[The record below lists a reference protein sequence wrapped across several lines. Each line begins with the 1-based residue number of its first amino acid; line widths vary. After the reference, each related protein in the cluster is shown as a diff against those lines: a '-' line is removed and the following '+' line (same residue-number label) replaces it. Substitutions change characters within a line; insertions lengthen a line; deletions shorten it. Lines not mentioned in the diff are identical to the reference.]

1 MGETAKM
8 YIVFAV
14 SPSHQLAGSDLKREA
29 TMSAIRITTPL
40 TDEIVAKLKAG
51 DSVLITGVIYTA
63 RDAAHKR
70 LVESL
75 KKGEKLPVELKGQ
88 IFYYA
93 GPSPAPPGKPI
104 GSVGP
109 TTSGRMDSFA
119 PKTMELGLKG
129 MIGKGPRSKE
139 VIEAMKRHGAVYF
152 AAVGGAGALLARCVK
167 EARVVAYEDLG
178 AEAITE
184 LAVENFPAIVAI
196 DCKGND
202 LYAR

>member
-1 MGETAKM
+1 
-8 YIVFAV
+8 
-14 SPSHQLAGSDLKREA
+14 
-29 TMSAIRITTPL
+29 MSAKEIKTPL
-40 TDEIVAKLKAG
+40 TDGVVRSLDAG

-70 LVESL
+70 MLEEL
-75 KKGEKLPVELKGQ
+75 DRGGKLPVDLKGQ
-88 IFYYA
+88 IVYYA

-139 VIEAMKRHGAVYF
+139 VVEAMKKYGAVYF
-152 AAVGGAGALLARCVK
+152 AAVGGAGALLAKCVK
-167 EARVVAYEDLG
+167 EARAVAYEDLG

-184 LAVENFPAIVAI
+184 LKVEKFPAIVAI
-196 DCKGND
+196 DSRGND
-202 LYAR
+202 LYSRRL

>member
-1 MGETAKM
+1 M
-8 YIVFAV
+8 
-14 SPSHQLAGSDLKREA
+14 P
-29 TMSAIRITTPL
+29 AIEIRTPL
-40 TDEIVAKLKAG
+40 TDEVVGKLRAG
-51 DSVLITGVIYTA
+51 DSVLITGTIYTA

-70 LVESL
+70 LIEAL
-75 KKGEKLPVELKGQ
+75 ERGERFPIDLKGQ
-88 IFYYA
+88 IIYYA

-109 TTSGRMDSFA
+109 TTSYRMDSFA

-129 MIGKGPRSKE
+129 MIGKGPRSKDVVE
-139 VIEAMKRHGAVYF
+139 SMKKYGAVYF
-152 AAVGGAGALLARCVK
+152 AAVGGAGALLAKCVK

-184 LAVENFPAIVAI
+184 LLVENFPAIVAI

-202 LYAR
+202 LYAREALIPPARVTE

>member
-1 MGETAKM
+1 
-8 YIVFAV
+8 
-14 SPSHQLAGSDLKREA
+14 
-29 TMSAIRITTPL
+29 MSAIGITTPL

-51 DSVLITGVIYTA
+51 DSVLITGIIYTA

-75 KKGEKLPVELKGQ
+75 EKGEKPPVELKGQ

-109 TTSGRMDSFA
+109 TTSGRMDGFA

-129 MIGKGPRSKE
+129 MIGKGPRGRE
-139 VIEAMKRHGAVYF
+139 VVEAMKKYGAVYF
-152 AAVGGAGALLARCVK
+152 AAVGGAGALLAKCVK
-167 EARVVAYEDLG
+167 AAKVVAYSDLG

-184 LAVENFPAIVAI
+184 LVVENFPAIVAI

>member
-1 MGETAKM
+1 MA
-8 YIVFAV
+8 
-14 SPSHQLAGSDLKREA
+14 
-29 TMSAIRITTPL
+29 AIEVTTPL
-40 TDEIVAKLKAG
+40 TDSMVGKLKAG
-51 DSVLITGVIYTA
+51 DSVLITGIIYTA

-70 LVESL
+70 LMDSL
-75 KKGEKLPVELKGQ
+75 SKGEKLPVELKGQ

-93 GPSPAPPGKPI
+93 GPAPAPPGKPI

-109 TTSGRMDSFA
+109 TTSYRMDSFA

-139 VIEAMKRHGAVYF
+139 VVDAMKKHGVVYF
-152 AAVGGAGALLARCVK
+152 AAVGGAGALLAKCVK
-167 EARVVAYEDLG
+167 KARVVAYDDLG

-184 LAVENFPAIVAI
+184 LTVEKFPAIVAI

-202 LYAR
+202 LYQR

>member
-1 MGETAKM
+1 
-8 YIVFAV
+8 
-14 SPSHQLAGSDLKREA
+14 
-29 TMSAIRITTPL
+29 MSVKEITTPL
-40 TDEIVAKLKAG
+40 TDEVARSLKAG

-70 LVESL
+70 LTDAVAKHE
-75 KKGEKLPVELKGQ
+75 PPPIDLKGQ

-119 PKTMELGLKG
+119 PKTMEMGLKG

-139 VIEAMKRHGAVYF
+139 VVEAMKRYGAVYF

-167 EARVVAYEDLG
+167 EARVVAYGDLG
-178 AEAITE
+178 TEAITE
-184 LAVENFPAIVAI
+184 LRVEKFPAIVAI
-196 DCKGND
+196 DGHGND
-202 LYAR
+202 LYRK

>member
-1 MGETAKM
+1 
-8 YIVFAV
+8 
-14 SPSHQLAGSDLKREA
+14 
-29 TMSAIRITTPL
+29 MSAIEIKTPL
-40 TDEIVAKLKAG
+40 TDEVVSKLNAG

-70 LVESL
+70 MLDEL
-75 KKGEKLPVELKGQ
+75 AQGGKLPVDLKGQ
-88 IFYYA
+88 IVYYA

-129 MIGKGPRSKE
+129 MVGKGPRNKD
-139 VIEAMKRHGAVYF
+139 VVEAMKKYGAVYF
-152 AAVGGAGALLARCVK
+152 AAVGGAGALLAKCVK
-167 EARVVAYEDLG
+167 EARAVAYEDLG

-184 LAVENFPAIVAI
+184 LKVERFPAIVAI
-196 DCKGND
+196 DSKGND
-202 LYAR
+202 LYNRKP

>member
-1 MGETAKM
+1 
-8 YIVFAV
+8 
-14 SPSHQLAGSDLKREA
+14 
-29 TMSAIRITTPL
+29 MSAIEIKTPL
-40 TDEIVAKLKAG
+40 TEDVARKLKAG
-51 DSVLITGVIYTA
+51 DSVLITGIIYTA

-75 KKGEKLPVELKGQ
+75 EKGEKLPVDLKGQ

-109 TTSGRMDSFA
+109 TTSYRMDSFA

-139 VIEAMKRHGAVYF
+139 VVDAMKKHGAVYF
-152 AAVGGAGALLARCVK
+152 AAVGGAGALLAKCVK
-167 EARVVAYEDLG
+167 AAKVVAYSDLG

-184 LAVENFPAIVAI
+184 LTVENFPAIVAI
-196 DCKGND
+196 DCEGND

>member
-1 MGETAKM
+1 
-8 YIVFAV
+8 
-14 SPSHQLAGSDLKREA
+14 
-29 TMSAIRITTPL
+29 MSAKEIQTPL
-40 TDEIVAKLKAG
+40 TDEAVKSLNAG

-70 LVESL
+70 MLEEL
-75 KKGEKLPVELKGQ
+75 ARGGKLPVDLKGQ
-88 IFYYA
+88 IVYYA

-139 VIEAMKRHGAVYF
+139 VVEAMKKHGAVYF
-152 AAVGGAGALLARCVK
+152 AAVGGAGALLAKCVK
-167 EARVVAYEDLG
+167 EARVVAYEELG

-184 LAVENFPAIVAI
+184 LKVEKFPAIVAI
-196 DCKGND
+196 DSKGND
-202 LYAR
+202 LYSRKQ